1 MILDN
6 NVYDMS
12 ENTIIEYANKLADA
26 IECNQFLEEYNSG
39 RLSYEYLIAMFL
51 ATQAM
56 ENGDKLYNYC
66 YDAVIACG
74 KRNIDFKLKQ
84 NKKIKVAFLPISA
97 AEWPAEYIYRKLE
110 TDTRFEPEVI
120 PVPLIGRPKKE
131 RGKVYMQT
139 YDFFANGNY
148 NVKKVYNAETEEI
161 VGWEDIGGMPDI
173 VVHVTPWYLNI
184 AKDYQVG
191 QYPLHVL
198 NVYISYGVTL
208 GNSIDGTYAE
218 KCLYNKE
225 FVNIMWKVY
234 TETTTNYECY
244 KKYQVLKAKNVINS
258 GYIKMDYFVEKHQ
271 YSDDYIR
278 KIWPFPSSSDIKSYK
293 RVLITPH
300 FSVGNTNILSFST
313 FDKNMY
319 FYIYLAKKY
328 RDNVSFIFKP
338 HPNLRNGL
346 IENGYMKSVDEY
358 EAYLD
363 EFRKLPNASV
373 CEEGDYL
380 ALFDTSDGIIN
391 DSISFIGEY
400 LYVDKPMLF
409 LERPE
414 QCFDEL
420 GRTLIKAHYKAC
432 GEDYMGIDN
441 FVNDVVI
448 NENDYMK
455 QQREE
460 IFSEEL
466 DYYSKNGIKASEY
479 VYKDIVDGVFRL

>member
-1 MILDN
+1 
-6 NVYDMS
+6 
-12 ENTIIEYANKLADA
+12 
-26 IECNQFLEEYNSG
+26 
-39 RLSYEYLIAMFL
+39 
-51 ATQAM
+51 
-56 ENGDKLYNYC
+56 
-66 YDAVIACG
+66 
-74 KRNIDFKLKQ
+74 
-84 NKKIKVAFLPISA
+84 
-97 AEWPAEYIYRKLE
+97 
-110 TDTRFEPEVI
+110 
-120 PVPLIGRPKKE
+120 
-131 RGKVYMQT
+131 
-139 YDFFANGNY
+139 
-148 NVKKVYNAETEEI
+148 
-161 VGWEDIGGMPDI
+161 
-173 VVHVTPWYLNI
+173 
-184 AKDYQVG
+184 
-191 QYPLHVL
+191 
-198 NVYISYGVTL
+198 
-208 GNSIDGTYAE
+208 
-218 KCLYNKE
+218 
-225 FVNIMWKVY
+225 
-234 TETTTNYECY
+234 
-244 KKYQVLKAKNVINS
+244 
-258 GYIKMDYFVEKHQ
+258 
-271 YSDDYIR
+271 
-278 KIWPFPSSSDIKSYK
+278 
-293 RVLITPH
+293 
-300 FSVGNTNILSFST
+300 
-313 FDKNMY
+313 MY

-328 RDNVSFIFKP
+328 KDNVSFIFKP

-358 EAYLD
+358 ETYLD

-420 GRTLIKAHYKAC
+420 GRALVKAHYKAC

-466 DYYSKNGIKASEY
+466 DYYSKNGIRASEY